1 MHRVFPIAMTWSR
14 RARRKTPRAGGFTLI
29 EVLVALAIF
38 AFAGVVLIGAF
49 VNVLNAQQAALR
61 RDSLVSARRLVH
73 AALWSQPDLTKV
85 EEWNEL
91 ELPDGYRVR
100 WQAAV
105 TPADIADLFDVTL
118 QIELTA
124 PDGRPLPAVTED
136 FRLLR
141 PTWSQPADRE
151 ALRAAARSRL
161 AQRTNQ

>member
-1 MHRVFPIAMTWSR
+1 MRLPPSNALVSSLRVRGR
-14 RARRKTPRAGGFTLI
+14 RAFTLI

-49 VNVLNAQQAALR
+49 VNVLNAQQAALQ
-61 RDSLVSARRLVH
+61 RDNLASVRRLVH
-73 AALWSQPDLTKV
+73 TALWSQPDLAKV
-85 EEWNEL
+85 EEWNDL
-91 ELPDGYRVR
+91 ELPDRYRAR

-105 TPADIADLFDVTL
+105 TPTDVADLFDVTL
-118 QIELTA
+118 QIELTS
-124 PDGRPLPAVTED
+124 PDGGALPAITED

-151 ALRAAARSRL
+151 ALRAAARDRL